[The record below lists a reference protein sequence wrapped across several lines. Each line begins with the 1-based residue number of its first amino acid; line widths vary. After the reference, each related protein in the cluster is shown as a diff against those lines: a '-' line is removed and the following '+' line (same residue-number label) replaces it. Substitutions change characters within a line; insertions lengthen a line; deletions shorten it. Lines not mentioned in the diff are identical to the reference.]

1 MRCIFKC
8 RLGSKKVAER
18 KFPFS
23 LLHLPFFILL
33 FLIINLVL
41 HHSCASQEEEDK
53 IPPGIVRDLR
63 VSYTDF
69 FGFEIEFTAP
79 GDDLFSG
86 TANRFDIRYSTSED
100 FFKSPERN
108 FEILGIQVPEAP
120 VPPPAGQ
127 KVRFFIRNLDPKTR
141 YFVALRTYDEVGN
154 FSNVSNVVEVITKD
168 VPGSSGEFIGRV
180 KLPSYFQKIVADNE
194 NIYLLFPGI
203 YKIEKVGKLYKISPV
218 NTSVPYI
225 IGSQV
230 VWDGEKFVSIGGN
243 INGVLVSSALGI
255 YPEEGKPP
263 VPLINEGDVVPFG
276 VNGYFGYGIMQ
287 HKIAKFGSD
296 FVVLGGIKYLLPRI
310 DLAEAQKKFARISTE
325 KVILFRTSGTKITWK
340 ILYPESVTSPI
351 SIVNPAVIPF
361 DDGEVLLWGGSRSES
376 LISPER
382 DMFVLKN
389 IGGSGS
395 AGEDEKRKTTAEGSE
410 GGDKKPASLYRKEA
424 DPKLAWYSYVPFSGK
439 LYEVINSC
447 EAEGEVKIL
456 RVRETEV
463 EEETKF
469 SSPEDA
475 NPGDIIS
482 VDDKV
487 YEVIEVDV
495 VRKFFVVGRF
505 RYENSEFPAI
515 LSFFPVEGKGV
526 IVRLKPKFGVGQW
539 NPPDLSFPCSALYF
553 KNTLFILYL
562 DNLYILGYKGYEI
575 HVVE

>member
-1 MRCIFKC
+1 MIHLFKH
-8 RLGSKKVAER
+8 RRGREKRKESKILV
-18 KFPFS
+18 F
-23 LLHLPFFILL
+23 LYLPFFLL
-33 FLIINLVL
+33 VTNFVL
-41 HHSCASQEEEDK
+41 CGCASREEEDE

-63 VSYTDF
+63 VSEVNF

-127 KVRFFIRNLDPKTR
+127 KVRFFVRNLDPKTR

-154 FSNVSNVVEVITKD
+154 FSNVSNVVEAITED
-168 VPGSSGEFIGRV
+168 VPGGSGELIGRIQ
-180 KLPSYFQKIVADNE
+180 LPLYFQKIVADDE

-203 YKIEKVGKLYKISPV
+203 YRVEKVGKLYRISPV

-287 HKIAKFGSD
+287 HKIAKFGSY

-376 LISPER
+376 LVSPER

-389 IGGSGS
+389 IGIGGSAEGKGEEKNMGVEEESGS
-395 AGEDEKRKTTAEGSE
+395 S
-410 GGDKKPASLYRKEA
+410 ASLYRKETN
-424 DPKLAWYSYVPFSGK
+424 PKLAWYSYVPFSGK
-439 LYEVINSC
+439 LYEVMNSC

-456 RVRETEV
+456 RVRETRAD
-463 EEETKF
+463 EETKF
-469 SSPEDA
+469 SRPEDA

-482 VDDKV
+482 VDNKV
-487 YEVIEVDV
+487 YEVVEVEV
-495 VRKFFVVGRF
+495 VKKFFVVGRF

-515 LSFFPVEGKGV
+515 LSFFPIEGKGI
-526 IVRLKPKFGVGQW
+526 IVQLKPKFGISQW

-562 DNLYILGYKGYEI
+562 DNLYILEYKGYEI
-575 HVVE
+575 HVVK

>member
-1 MRCIFKC
+1 MRCFPKYG
-8 RLGSKKVAER
+8 RGSV
-18 KFPFS
+18 S
-23 LLHLPFFILL
+23 LFFL
-33 FLIINLVL
+33 FFLVL
-41 HHSCASQEEEDK
+41 HHSCASQEEEDR

-63 VSYTDF
+63 VSYVDF

-79 GDDLFSG
+79 GDDLFAG
-86 TANRFDIRYSTSED
+86 TANRFDIRYSTSEN

-141 YFVALRTYDEVGN
+141 YFVALRAYDEVGN
-154 FSNVSNVVEVITKD
+154 FSNVSNVVEVVTED
-168 VPGSSGEFIGRV
+168 VPGGSGELIGRIQ
-180 KLPSYFQKIVADNE
+180 LPLYFQNIAADGE
-194 NIYLLFPGI
+194 GVYLLFPGV
-203 YKIEKVGKLYKISPV
+203 YRVEKVGKLFKISPV
-218 NTSVPYI
+218 NTNVPYI
-225 IGSQV
+225 TGSQV

-255 YPEEGKPP
+255 YPEEGKLP

-376 LISPER
+376 LVSPER

-389 IGGSGS
+389 I
-395 AGEDEKRKTTAEGSE
+395 EESE
-410 GGDKKPASLYRKEA
+410 
-424 DPKLAWYSYVPFSGK
+424 PKLAWYSYVPFSGK
-439 LYEVINSC
+439 LYEVMNSC

-456 RVRETEV
+456 SVRETEAD
-463 EEETKF
+463 EETKF
-469 SSPEDA
+469 IRPEDA

-487 YEVIEVDV
+487 YEVVEVDV

-505 RYENSEFPAI
+505 RYEDSEFPAI
-515 LSFFPVEGKGV
+515 LSFFPVEGRGV

-562 DNLYILGYKGYEI
+562 DNLYIIEYKGYEI